1 MRCVENSIDAERLP
15 SSRAGQQSPGRSAA
29 LRARAATARSLASD
43 ATLAGSSGAVASGP
57 VVRVGRSALVALF
70 SLFVVA
76 LVVPSA
82 ANAQTLRV
90 DLTEDPFVCDG
101 GTRVMGTVEGFAAG
115 EDVDFRSPQING
127 GADGIFSTRE
137 ADDQGIVEMKW
148 SCDDAK
154 IWEVAV
160 SGRSTGFSTT
170 FTITGE
176 TAGPPPEAPLGAA
189 FDAKSA
195 MTIQQMAVWKDLSPY
210 NGVGIYIPVAE
221 DWDNRADKDQEN
233 LTSGWVDAILGDGW
247 RILPIYVGHQAPASC
262 AIGRF
267 VNMSGDGDTAR
278 EQGRA
283 AGVDAIASMQ
293 TLGIGRGAP
302 VYLDIEGYRPGCGR
316 TVIAYIEGW
325 TQALQA
331 DGYLSGVYG
340 SQSSVMT
347 DLTAAALSGDFT
359 LPDAIWV
366 SSNSGVA
373 GTLGLDF
380 PPDDLWTN
388 ARIHQ
393 YRLSVT
399 RTYGGVTR
407 EVDDNIVDAPVAVY
421 QPPIVDTD
429 GDGFGE
435 PEPDNCDGIANPSQ
449 VDLDGDGDGDACDN
463 DVDGDGVTD
472 PSPDNCDR
480 IPNPDQS
487 DIDGDGDGDVC
498 DGDIDGDFIANA
510 DDPDPNDPTVP
521 GSGSPTPEPT
531 PQPTTQAE
539 PTVEATP
546 EPAATAVPDE
556 VPPPD
561 PEPAAPTVLAVP
573 TPTIAA
579 RPIPTATPTPLAAA
593 TATPDPDQV
602 VTITVPTPTVDAA
615 AGAAQPDASA
625 TPTPDPSLEPPGSS
639 IEDATVTITTERD
652 DGFDWRLIGL
662 IASALAAVTFVALAF
677 RSWREI

>member
-1 MRCVENSIDAERLP
+1 M
-15 SSRAGQQSPGRSAA
+15 
-29 LRARAATARSLASD
+29 
-43 ATLAGSSGAVASGP
+43 
-57 VVRVGRSALVALF
+57 VRVGRFCLVAFL
-70 SLFVVA
+70 LLT
-76 LVVPSA
+76 LVLAVRGGSA
-82 ANAQTLRV
+82 QAQTLTV
-90 DLTEDPFVCDG
+90 ELDEAPFVCDG
-101 GTRVMGTVEGFAAG
+101 GTRVMGTVAGFSAG

-127 GADGIFSTRE
+127 GADGIFSTRQ
-137 ADDQGIVEMKW
+137 ADPGGVVEMKW
-148 SCDDAK
+148 SCDVAK
-154 IWEVAV
+154 VWEVTV
-160 SGRSTGFSTT
+160 SGRTTGFSTT
-170 FTITGE
+170 FTVTGE
-176 TAGPPPEAPLGAA
+176 TAGPPPDAPLGAA

-195 MTIQQMAVWKDLSPY
+195 MTIEQMAIWKDLSPY
-210 NGVGIYIPVAE
+210 NGVGIYIDVDE
-221 DWDNRADKDQEN
+221 DWDNRADKQQEN
-233 LTSGWVDAILGDGW
+233 LTSAWVESVLGDGW
-247 RILPIYVGHQAPASC
+247 RIIPIYVGHQAPASC

-267 VNMSGDGDTAR
+267 VNMSGTGDTAR

-293 TLGIGRGAP
+293 ALGIGRGAP

-325 TQALQA
+325 TEALHD

-340 SQSSVMT
+340 SQNSVMT
-347 DLTAAALSGDFT
+347 DLTAAALTGGFT

-393 YRLSVT
+393 FRLSVT

-472 PSPDNCDR
+472 PEPDNCDR

-498 DGDIDGDFIANA
+498 DGDIDGDFIANG
-510 DDPDPNDPTVP
+510 DDPDPNDATVP
-521 GSGSPTPEPT
+521 GTSGTTPTSIPETTPEP
-531 PQPTTQAE
+531 
-539 PTVEATP
+539 VATP
-546 EPAATAVPDE
+546 EPEASASPEPDA
-556 VPPPD
+556 
-561 PEPAAPTVLAVP
+561 EPAAPTVLAVP

-579 RPIPTATPTPLAAA
+579 RPVPTATSTPVAAPTPS
-593 TATPDPDQV
+593 PDPDQS
-602 VTITVPTPTVDAA
+602 VTLLVPTPTGEPELDQQEPDQQEPD
-615 AGAAQPDASA
+615 QPGSGLGEE
-625 TPTPDPSLEPPGSS
+625 TPDPETEPPGTTL
-639 IEDATVTITTERD
+639 EDATVTITTERD
-652 DGFDWRLIGL
+652 GFDWRMVGL
-662 IASALAAVTFVALAF
+662 IASALATIAFVALAV
-677 RSWREI
+677 RSWQRV

>member
-1 MRCVENSIDAERLP
+1 
-15 SSRAGQQSPGRSAA
+15 
-29 LRARAATARSLASD
+29 
-43 ATLAGSSGAVASGP
+43 
-57 VVRVGRSALVALF
+57 VVRVGRSAFFTLLLLAVAA
-70 SLFVVA
+70 VVF
-76 LVVPSA
+76 PSA
-82 ANAQTLRV
+82 VSAQTLRI

-101 GTRVMGTVEGFAAG
+101 GTRVMGTVEGFTAG

-127 GADGIFSTRE
+127 GLDGIFSTRE
-137 ADDQGIVEMKW
+137 ADDQGVVEMKW
-148 SCDDAK
+148 SCDEAK
-154 IWEVAV
+154 VWEVAV
-160 SGRSTGFSTT
+160 SGRTTGFSAT
-170 FTITGE
+170 FTVTGE
-176 TAGPPPEAPLGAA
+176 TAGPPPDAPIGAA

-195 MTIQQMAVWKDLSPY
+195 MTTGQMAIWKDASPY
-210 NGVGIYIPVAE
+210 DGVGIYIPVDE
-221 DWDNRADKDQEN
+221 DWDNRADKDQDN
-233 LTSGWVDAILGDGW
+233 LNAAWIDSILGDGW
-247 RILPIYVGHQAPASC
+247 RIIPIYVGHQAPASC

-283 AGVDAIASMQ
+283 AGVDAISSMQ
-293 TLGIGRGAP
+293 GLGIGQGAP

-325 TQALQA
+325 TEALQA
-331 DGYLSGVYG
+331 EGYLSGVYG

-347 DLTAAALSGDFT
+347 DLTAAAISGGFT

-380 PPDDLWTN
+380 PPDNLWTN

-429 GDGFGE
+429 GDGHGE
-435 PEPDNCDGIANPSQ
+435 PEPDNCDGIANPTQ
-449 VDLDGDGDGDACDN
+449 IDLDGDGDGDACDN
-463 DVDGDGVTD
+463 DVDGDGITD

-498 DGDIDGDFIANA
+498 DSDIDGDFIANV
-510 DDPDPNDPTVP
+510 DDPDPSDASVP
-521 GSGSPTPEPT
+521 GDGGADAAEPTPEPVAPEPT
-531 PQPTTQAE
+531 PVPVEAPAE
-539 PTVEATP
+539 P
-546 EPAATAVPDE
+546 
-556 VPPPD
+556 
-561 PEPAAPTVLAVP
+561 APTAASDPGPTAPQVLAVP

-579 RPIPTATPTPLAAA
+579 LPVPTA
-593 TATPDPDQV
+593 TATPIPELTPVPDDELDNELDADEA
-602 VTITVPTPTVDAA
+602 VTIVVPTPTPGEILETVSD
-615 AGAAQPDASA
+615 PDA
-625 TPTPDPSLEPPGSS
+625 EPPGST

-652 DGFDWRLIGL
+652 DGMDWRLIGL
-662 IASALAAVTFVALAF
+662 IGSALAAVAFVGLAF